1 MYFLNSVKKLIVIT
15 GATMNLESLFK
26 KNVEPHCEKK
36 NLFMSVAICQ
46 FQVMDMQ
53 GHNNKLH
60 QFSLQV
66 YVFFDGVDCTHRSS
80 CQK

>member
-1 MYFLNSVKKLIVIT
+1 MYFLNSVKKLIVIN

-26 KNVEPHCEKK
+26 KNIEPHYEKK

-46 FQVMDMQ
+46 LQVMDMQ

-66 YVFFDGVDCTHRSS
+66 YVFFNSVDCTHRSS